1 MGKRI
6 NLPPNME
13 VRRTARRKKTV
24 AAVREGQLTV
34 LYAPFRMP
42 NYEIEEMA
50 EELQARLNRIDPR
63 AFYSDTELLARAQHL
78 SANYLFSA
86 AQPKSVAWSEKLV
99 SAWGICNPLHQT
111 INLTTRLK
119 GLPQYVID
127 YVLLHELVHLIC
139 TDHGR
144 DFDNFMKLFEKKER
158 AEGYLDALDELGL
171 SASGSSNSERS
182 SGIC

>member
-1 MGKRI
+1 M

-24 AAVREGQLTV
+24 AAVREGNLTV
-34 LYAPFRMP
+34 LYAPLRMP
-42 NYEIEEMA
+42 IYEIEEMA
-50 EELQARLNRIDPR
+50 LELQERLNRIDPR
-63 AFYSDTELLARAQHL
+63 AYYSDQELFERAEYL
-78 SANYLFSA
+78 SGLYLFSA
-86 AQPKSVAWSEKLV
+86 AQPKSVSWSEKLT

-111 INLTTRLK
+111 INLAIRLK

-139 TDHGR
+139 TNHGR
-144 DFDNFMKLFEKKER
+144 DFDNFMKLYEKKEK
-158 AEGYLDALDELGL
+158 AEGYLDAVDELGL
-171 SASGSSNSERS
+171 SESGSSNLERS

>member
-13 VRRTARRKKTV
+13 VRRTKRRKKTV
-24 AAVREGQLTV
+24 AAVREGSLTV
-34 LYAPFRMP
+34 LYAPLRMP

-50 EELQARLNRIDPR
+50 EELQERLNRIDPR
-63 AFYSDTELLARAQHL
+63 AFYSDRELMERAENL
-78 SANYLFSA
+78 SAPYLFSA
-86 AQPKSVAWSEKLV
+86 AQPKSVNWSEKL
-99 SAWGICNPLHQT
+99 SGAWGICNPLHQT

-119 GLPQYVID
+119 GLPEYVID

-139 TDHGR
+139 TNHGR

-158 AEGYLDALDELGL
+158 AEGYLDALDELGSL
-171 SASGSSNSERS
+171 PGSSNLERS

>member
-13 VRRTARRKKTV
+13 VRRTKRRKKSV
-24 AAVREGQLTV
+24 AAVREGNLTV
-34 LYAPFRMP
+34 LYAPLRMP

-50 EELQARLNRIDPR
+50 EELQERLNRIDPR
-63 AFYSDTELLARAQHL
+63 AFYSDGELMERAEYL
-78 SANYLFSA
+78 SATYLFAA
-86 AQPKSVAWSEKLV
+86 AQPKSVNWSEKL
-99 SAWGICNPLHQT
+99 SGAWGICNPLHQT

-119 GLPQYVID
+119 GLPEYVID

-139 TDHGR
+139 TNHGR

-158 AEGYLDALDELGL
+158 AEGYLDALDELG
-171 SASGSSNSERS
+171 SSPESSNLERS
-182 SGIC
+182 SSIC

>member
-1 MGKRI
+1 MPRKM

-13 VRRTARRKKTV
+13 VRRTGRRKKTV

-34 LYAPFRMP
+34 LYAPLRMP

-50 EELQARLNRIDPR
+50 QELQQRLDQIDPR
-63 AFYSDTELLARAQHL
+63 AYYSDQELLDRAEYL

-86 AQPKSVAWSEKLV
+86 AQPKSVAWSEKLT

-111 INLTTRLK
+111 INLATRLK

-127 YVLLHELVHLIC
+127 YVLLHELVHLVC
-139 TDHGR
+139 TNHGKE
-144 DFDNFMKLFEKKER
+144 FDSFMKLFEKKER
-158 AEGYLDALDELGL
+158 AEGYLDALDELG
-171 SASGSSNSERS
+171 SSDSGLSNSERS

>member
-13 VRRTARRKKTV
+13 VRRTKRRKKTV
-24 AAVREGQLTV
+24 AAVREGNLTV
-34 LYAPFRMP
+34 LYAPLRMP

-50 EELQARLNRIDPR
+50 EELQERLNRIDPR
-63 AFYSDTELLARAQHL
+63 AFYSDGELMERAEYL
-78 SANYLFSA
+78 SATYLFAA
-86 AQPKSVAWSEKLV
+86 AQPKSVNWSEKL
-99 SAWGICNPLHQT
+99 SGAWGICNPLHQT

-119 GLPQYVID
+119 GLPEYVID

-139 TDHGR
+139 TNHGR

-158 AEGYLDALDELGL
+158 AEGYLDALDELG
-171 SASGSSNSERS
+171 SSPESSNLERS